1 VLQIKGRAR
10 EHGMQGSN
18 RVHERYSC
26 NALWHLA
33 AQAYAA
39 AQLVGSER
47 AAEREAAHAA
57 ALAEATAHWEARLAA
72 EEDRLAGA
80 EAAAAAAAAAAELG
94 ERAAA
99 GEAARAAA
107 AAAAAADA
115 RMAEAAARAAAAST
129 ARRRGERERDEVGT
143 LTRGHELADGRHSLG
158 CKLSYQSH
166 CQPWH
171 MQARSAS

>member
-94 ERAAA
+94 ARAAA

-107 AAAAAADA
+107 AAAAAPAA
-115 RMAEAAARAAAAST
+115 RKAEAAARAAAAST